1 MTPLSAG
8 RSARSSSICP
18 DGFPIGRGWTDT
30 VLAVLDRRR
39 DPEVERSGE
48 ERARPAATPA
58 QPLTV
63 GTLGWASAVGNQ
75 AVARAAASRAA
86 VAREADELEA
96 EEAESEAPAETEAE
110 GPAVEE
116 LPEELPE

>member
-1 MTPLSAG
+1 L
-8 RSARSSSICP
+8 
-18 DGFPIGRGWTDT
+18 
-30 VLAVLDRRR
+30 VVLDRKR

-48 ERARPAATPA
+48 ERARPATPA
-58 QPLTV
+58 PPLTV

-75 AVARAAASRAA
+75 AVARAAASRAT
-86 VAREADELEA
+86 VAREEAELEEPEA
-96 EEAESEAPAETEAE
+96 ETEEAPPEMAAEAE

>member
-1 MTPLSAG
+1 M
-8 RSARSSSICP
+8 
-18 DGFPIGRGWTDT
+18 
-30 VLAVLDRRR
+30 LDRRR

-48 ERARPAATPA
+48 ERARPAASPA
-58 QPLTV
+58 PPLKA

-75 AVARAAASRAA
+75 AVARAAASRAV
-86 VAREADELEA
+86 VAREEDGLEA
-96 EEAESEAPAETEAE
+96 EGPEAEAEAPGETEAE